1 VINNVLTAFFLL
13 MMTEKKKSFPLAL
26 AALGIVFGDIGTSP
40 LYAMRETLSGLP
52 VSLVDVLGVLSLI
65 FWSLVLVVSI
75 KYLVIVFRADNEGEG
90 GVLAL
95 LALLKQKKTTHESL
109 FYLLAI
115 FGAGLLLGDGMLTPA
130 ISVTSAIE
138 GLKVIAP
145 QFNDF
150 IIPLS
155 CAILILLFIMQ
166 AKGTG
171 EIGATFGPI
180 ILIWF
185 LTIGTLGAIHIVDN
199 PTVLQAINPYY
210 AYNFLH
216 TNGFRSYF
224 LLGGVFL
231 VVTGGEALYADI
243 GHFGKTPIRY
253 SWFFIVFPGLV
264 LNYFGQGAYLLKH
277 PEAIENPFYMLSP
290 DWFHIPLLII
300 ATASTVIASQAVIS
314 ATFSLTKQAVL
325 LGLYPRL
332 PIIQTS
338 KEHVGQIYI
347 PQMNFVLLVGTLLLI
362 FTFKNSSNMTHA
374 YGIAVNLD
382 MLLVTAMVAYAASK
396 VWLWSFPCI
405 VLVFTPFL
413 FIDLTFLGAN
423 AHKFLTGGWV
433 PVCFALV
440 VAFIMYTWNR
450 GLQFLIHNFYMQK
463 EDISKIIKQL
473 HYKPLKQLS
482 GLTAIF
488 ITDIYDRSGGSF
500 LHFLK
505 LNLAVPENILIVSYT
520 VENKPH
526 VHYSQRFKIN
536 QLDERICQLTLHYG
550 FMDNISIPLALARAN
565 EKKDLLPF
573 EVNVNAATYLVEVP
587 NVIASRNKKTLMF
600 FWQEKLF
607 VFLMRNYSAN
617 LNIEFYK
624 LPHDRTIAIGSYCV
638 I

>member
-1 VINNVLTAFFLL
+1 MIS
-13 MMTEKKKSFPLAL
+13 EKKVSFPLAL
-26 AALGIVFGDIGTSP
+26 GALGVVFGDIGTSP

-52 VSLVDVLGVLSLI
+52 INLVEVLGVLSLI
-65 FWSLVLVVSI
+65 FWSLILVISI

-145 QFNDF
+145 QFDDF

-155 CAILILLFIMQ
+155 CTILILLFIMQ
-166 AKGTG
+166 SKGTG
-171 EIGATFGPI
+171 KIGAAFGPM

-185 LTIGTLGAIHIVDN
+185 VTIGILGAVHIADN
-199 PTVLQAINPYY
+199 PVVLEAINPYY
-210 AYNFLH
+210 AYDFLH
-216 TNGFRSYF
+216 TNGFRGYF

-231 VVTGGEALYADI
+231 VMTGGEALYADI
-243 GHFGKTPIRY
+243 GHFGKNPIRY
-253 SWFFIVFPGLV
+253 SWFSIALPGLL
-264 LNYFGQGAYLLKH
+264 LNYFGQGAHLLEH

-290 DWFHIPLLII
+290 DWFSIPLILI
-300 ATASTVIASQAVIS
+300 ATIATVIASQAVIS

-332 PIIQTS
+332 PIVQTS
-338 KEHVGQIYI
+338 KEHMGQIYI

-362 FTFKNSSNMTHA
+362 FTFKNSSGMTHA

-382 MLLVTAMVAYAASK
+382 MLLVTTMVAYAASH
-396 VWLWSFPCI
+396 VWHWSLLRI
-405 VLVFTPFL
+405 ILVFTPFL

-440 VAFIMYTWNR
+440 VAFIMYTWNL

-463 EDISKIIKQL
+463 EDISKIVKQL
-473 HYKPLKQLS
+473 HYKSLKQLS

-505 LNLAVPENILIVSYT
+505 LSLAVPENILIVNYT

-526 VHYSQRFKIN
+526 VHYSQRFEVTR
-536 QLDERICQLTLHYG
+536 LDEKICQLTLHYG
-550 FMDNISIPLALARAN
+550 FMDNISVPQALTRAN
-565 EKKDLLPF
+565 EKKGLLPF
-573 EVNVNAATYLVEVP
+573 ELNIDAATYLVEVP
-587 NVIASRNKKTLMF
+587 NVVASREKKTLMF

-607 VFLMRNYSAN
+607 AFLMRNYSAN

-624 LPHDRTIAIGSYCV
+624 LPYNRTIAIGSYC
-638 I
+638 II